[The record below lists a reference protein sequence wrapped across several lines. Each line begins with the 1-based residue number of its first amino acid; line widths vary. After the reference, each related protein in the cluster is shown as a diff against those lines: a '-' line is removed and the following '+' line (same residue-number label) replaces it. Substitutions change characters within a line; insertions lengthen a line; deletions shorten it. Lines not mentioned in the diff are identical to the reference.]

1 MANKIIE
8 ILMERDELSKKEATD
23 LFRELRD
30 RLIFDGED
38 PEVLLHE
45 IGLEPDY
52 IMDLI

>member
-1 MANKIIE
+1 MANRIID
-8 ILMERDELSKKEATD
+8 ILIERDNMSKQEAFDT
-23 LFRELRD
+23 FRELRD

-38 PEVLLHE
+38 PTDLLHE